1 MKGELL
7 IMSLQPDRLLTPE
20 EYLAIE
26 RKAEYKSEYF
36 AGEMFALAGA
46 NRRHNR
52 IVTNVVVG
60 IDTQLKERPCNV
72 YSSDMRVKVVKTG
85 LYTYPDVVVTCGE
98 ELFED
103 DHKDTLLNPI
113 VIIEVLSEST
123 EAYDRGKKFKH
134 YQQIESLLE
143 YLLVAQDSYGVE
155 KYVRQTGKQWLYSEF
170 HDPEEIIKVQ
180 SIGCE
185 LVLKDLYSK
194 VE

>member
-1 MKGELL
+1 
-7 IMSLQPDRLLTPE
+7 MSLQPDRLLTPE

-26 RKAEYKSEYF
+26 RNAEYKSEYF
-36 AGEMFALAGA
+36 AGEMFAMAGA

-52 IVTNVVVG
+52 IVTNLIVG
-60 IDTQLKERPCNV
+60 LDTKLKELPCNV
-72 YSSDMRVKVVKTG
+72 YSSDMRMKVVKSG

-103 DHKDTLLNPI
+103 NHKNTLLNPI
-113 VIIEVLSEST
+113 VIIEVLLEST

-134 YQQIESLLE
+134 YQRIESLRE
-143 YLLVAQDSYGVE
+143 YLLVAQDRYGVE
-155 KYVRQTGKQWLYSEF
+155 QYIRQTGKQWLYSEF
-170 HDPEEIIKVQ
+170 HDPEEIIKLQ

-185 LVLKDLYSK
+185 LVLEDLYSK